1 MTVCNVAYRVRILH
15 TWPGDIYAQVNNSQ
29 HSLGSGYTIWDRLG
43 GSDDGGYDDDAE
55 NDDDIYPNNGDG
67 VWDYAADGDCIIDIS
82 GLGEL
87 LPNYG
92 MTSGATREDGDVY
105 PVGSG
110 DGAVDISDLGE
121 VLAQYDDNCN

>member
-1 MTVCNVAYRVRILH
+1 M
-15 TWPGDIYAQVNNSQ
+15 
-29 HSLGSGYTIWDRLG
+29 GSGYTIWDRLG

-67 VWDYAADGDCIIDIS
+67 VWDYADDGDCATDIS